1 MIVNEHGGYYC
12 SGKAVY
18 RLKKKEQ
25 IIYKQKQQRQKS
37 MLTLAAS
44 QSTANSTP
52 HISSPTTG
60 TNSSVKI
67 INSNARVNGH
77 HDVNDDGG
85 NDDVDNK

>member
-1 MIVNEHGGYYC
+1 
-12 SGKAVY
+12 
-18 RLKKKEQ
+18 
-25 IIYKQKQQRQKS
+25 